1 VDAGGGT
8 PRIAVTLDTGGTVF
22 ANYLSGSGS
31 NALVFRLAVANGQLD
46 ATGISLGGSIDTNG
60 GSIHDAAGNG
70 VVATLSGVAA
80 TAGVQVDA
88 VAPTVTGVNVPRDGH
103 YNAGDVLAFS
113 VTTSEAV
120 SVDTGGGTPRLALD
134 VGGHLVYADYV
145 SGSGS
150 DTLVFQY
157 TVQAGDNDIGGVVTG
172 TAVDLN
178 GGHVRDAA
186 GNLLVPALTRVADSA
201 GVVVDT
207 VAPQLVTITRDATD
221 PMAGRQDLNYTVTF
235 DEDVSGVDASD
246 FLLTAT
252 GNAHATIGAVS
263 RVNGHTYVVTLQ
275 NVGGTG
281 GLQLGLVA
289 DGSAVVDAAGN
300 ALAISANS
308 AIELVGG
315 VTPVIVP
322 PSDSLPTAPNFHI
335 DQASVGMLALT
346 PVQRSELPTI
356 FFGEAAPLRALD
368 TSTHPIGGV
377 LDGLMALADT
387 QRALDAV
394 ARDSFVLPPVR

>member
-1 VDAGGGT
+1 
-8 PRIAVTLDTGGTVF
+8 
-22 ANYLSGSGS
+22 
-31 NALVFRLAVANGQLD
+31 
-46 ATGISLGGSIDTNG
+46 
-60 GSIHDAAGNG
+60 
-70 VVATLSGVAA
+70 
-80 TAGVQVDA
+80 
-88 VAPTVTGVNVPRDGH
+88 
-103 YNAGDVLAFS
+103 
-113 VTTSEAV
+113 
-120 SVDTGGGTPRLALD
+120 
-134 VGGHLVYADYV
+134 
-145 SGSGS
+145 
-150 DTLVFQY
+150 
-157 TVQAGDNDIGGVVTG
+157 
-172 TAVDLN
+172 
-178 GGHVRDAA
+178 
-186 GNLLVPALTRVADSA
+186 VADSA

-394 ARDSFVLPPVR
+394 ARDSFVLPPVRVEAGHAFYVPLPGALAAADHLGLVQVVTSDGRALPAWLVFDPVAGALEGVVPRDFSGTLSLRVTVTDADGNVHSMPLELVAPEHADAKPAHAHRAAADSTANKPVPSAKPALQAQFGQQRQSGGIDHAALLQQLAVARQNLATAEARL